1 MPNIADA
8 QHVIANPHLY
18 PNRPT
23 LRRLAMAVLM
33 TAQGTPMRQTGA
45 RALRLVVCN
54 A

>member
-23 LRRLAMAVLM
+23 LRQLAMAVLM
-33 TAQGTPMRQTGA
+33 TAQGTPLRQIGP
-45 RALRLVVCN
+45 RAPRLAVRN